1 MRCNVTLMAIT
12 YTISR
17 DERLAKAYASGV
29 IGAEEINRFVDA
41 VIADPEFSPGVRGL
55 VDAREAEPDV
65 TVLQL
70 AEVAKRVFKLIDR
83 GLGRIAIVVASRAS
97 YRVAKTFCVLARALG
112 IEVDVFTELRA
123 AEAWLDDLPGSSDT
137 GETPLPR

>member
-1 MRCNVTLMAIT
+1 MALT

-17 DERLAKAYASGV
+17 DERLAKAHASGI
-29 IGAEEINRFVDA
+29 IGADEINRFLDA
-41 VIADPEFSPGVRGL
+41 VIADPELTAGVRGL

-70 AEVAKRVFKLIDR
+70 AEVARRVFKLIDR
-83 GLGRIAIVVASRAS
+83 GLGRIAIVVESRAS
-97 YRVAKTFCVLARALG
+97 YRVSKTFSVLARALG
-112 IEVDVFTELRA
+112 IDVDVFTELRA
-123 AEAWLDDLPGSSDT
+123 AEAWLEGSPGSSDT

>member
-1 MRCNVTLMAIT
+1 MAIT

-17 DERLAKAYASGV
+17 DERLAKAHASG
-29 IGAEEINRFVDA
+29 IIAAEEMNRFVDA
-41 VIADPEFSPGVRGL
+41 VIADPELRPGLRGL

-70 AEVAKRVFKLIDR
+70 AEVAKKVFKVIDR

-97 YRVAKTFCVLARALG
+97 YRVSKTFTVLARALG
-112 IEVDVFTELRA
+112 IEVDVFTDIAA
-123 AEAWLDDLPGSSDT
+123 AEAWLDDSKGRSDT
-137 GETPLPR
+137 KETPIPPMPP